1 MKYFLTLLGVG
12 VLVVLIFTFRK
23 VESVVD
29 KAVSKIENFDSKLL
43 SEKKKGNSK
52 VVEEVR
58 AVADFSKI
66 SVSGAIDV
74 VLKQGKE
81 QSVVVKTDSNLQEN
95 LVTFVDDGLLKLET
109 KGLIQNYETLTVFV
123 TVRELRGIVASGA
136 TTVLGSGIT
145 VKECH
150 FSISGASKVN
160 LKNFIVNNAEI
171 KASGAS
177 AIHLE
182 GKCENLTIKASGASN
197 VNLFQLQAQNV
208 VARASGASDIDVTA
222 LQTLKKKS
230 SGASGIDYKGN
241 PEILKFE

>member
-43 SEKKKGNSK
+43 AEKKKGNSE

-66 SVSGAIDV
+66 AVSGAIDV

-95 LVTFVDDGLLKLET
+95 LTTVVEEGLLKLET

-123 TVRELRGIVASGA
+123 TVKDLKGIVASGA
-136 TTVLGSGIT
+136 TTVLGSGIA
-145 VKECH
+145 VKECQ
-150 FSISGASKVN
+150 FSISGASKVD
-160 LKNFIVNNAEI
+160 LKNFIVDNAEI

-182 GKCENLTIKASGASN
+182 GKCEKLIIKASGASN

-208 VARASGASDIDVTA
+208 VARASGASDVDITA
-222 LQTLKKKS
+222 LQTLQKKS
-230 SGASGIDYKGN
+230 SGASDIDYKGT
-241 PEILKFE
+241 PTLIKAD